1 MVKPDKRK
9 GKVVVC
15 IEEQLLHFQ
24 WKEREA
30 TNASIVRL
38 LKAVIILLTIFKRTI
53 FYSLAKPSS
62 LE

>member
-30 TNASIVRL
+30 TNASIVRHFAKGFL
-38 LKAVIILLTIFKRTI
+38 IFCLHFLKGLYFIPWRSQVL
-53 FYSLAKPSS
+53 
-62 LE
+62 